1 MATQAETQ
9 HGWSLAKA
17 KDWLSIA
24 AAAVVVGGGLW
35 GIVHFSV
42 SAAIAPLRSDI
53 KAIDKRVERL
63 ERQGERH
70 GEILSEV
77 RERLTRVETMLLE
90 RDKETP

>member
-1 MATQAETQ
+1 MAIQAETQ
-9 HGWSLAKA
+9 HGWNLAKV
-17 KDWLSIA
+17 KDWLLIA
-24 AAAVVVGGGLW
+24 AAAVVVGCGLW
-35 GIVHFSV
+35 GVVHFSV
-42 SAAIAPLRSDI
+42 SAAIAPLHSDI

-77 RERLTRVETMLLE
+77 RERLTRVETILLE